1 LISWADWI
9 APAPNE
15 LGDEYKFKDPEPP
28 KRKSRLAQLGIE
40 LPEKKVFSEEE
51 QKKVDELVSEFSF
64 FLDGKAPGRPLERS
78 RFWKCFL
85 REEGAISGGESKMFP
100 PFYF

>member
-40 LPEKKVFSEEE
+40 LPEKKGFSEEE
-51 QKKVDELVSEFSF
+51 QKKLDELVSEFSF
-64 FLDGKAPGRPLERS
+64 FLTAKHPEDP
-78 RFWKCFL
+78 WKGL
-85 REEGAISGGESKMFP
+85 DSGNVF
-100 PFYF
+100 